1 VIDGVEVT
9 KQRGG
14 TSDPTPQKA
23 SVIPGTSKGATCDHV
38 DAHDKDETKET
49 AEEDFLYAR

>member
-1 VIDGVEVT
+1 VIDGVEIT

-38 DAHDKDETKET
+38 EAHDEDETEET